1 MKTGV
6 NNQEVIIKGRDRK
19 ELMGQYFEVVLLPK
33 IKEQSVTNQKTS
45 TFSDEQEQL
54 SLFNKDVN
62 QDDEGYIEY
71 IDLKRKE

>member
-33 IKEQSVTNQKTS
+33 IKEQEVT
-45 TFSDEQEQL
+45 
-54 SLFNKDVN
+54 LFDYDVN
-62 QDDEGYIEY
+62 QDVEGHREY
-71 IDLKRKE
+71 IDLKHKE